1 MAYFVL
7 SDIFPEGEAMNEL
20 YILFQACSCGREA
33 VSANRSEVLRLYLQ
47 ICCANLDN
55 AILSR

>member
-1 MAYFVL
+1 MSFL
-7 SDIFPEGEAMNEL
+7 F
-20 YILFQACSCGREA
+20 LFQACSCGREA